1 MEGKRDPEDLR
12 ENNDWVLRLPIADRD
27 WSTCSFF
34 LGYFQDTRKV
44 IYSILE
50 PMPLALALS
59 LENPNVSDKN
69 RTY

>member
-1 MEGKRDPEDLR
+1 MIVRKEMEGKRDPEDLR

-44 IYSILE
+44 VYSILE
-50 PMPLALALS
+50 PIPL
-59 LENPNVSDKN
+59 
-69 RTY
+69 